1 MKKVAVLILLTMI
14 ISCGRQKKQTQEP
27 SIPIKVGWS
36 LWSGWYPMAIAQE
49 LKLFEKHGAN
59 IQPILYTNYMDIFPD
74 LASGK
79 IDAGFSGLYEIL
91 KSNIPDIKVVLIT
104 DHSNGAEG
112 LFVVPEIKNPAQ
124 LKGKRIGIQGQ
135 LSGSEF
141 VVNTYLR
148 RYGLSRSDIII
159 VDIPPEEVLN
169 NMPNNLDGGYTW
181 DPFLSQAVNK
191 GYNVLFTTADMN
203 GLVID
208 IVAFQ
213 GLIAKERPNEIKGFI
228 DAWFEAIDFWEKE
241 PDKAREIILKVTGIK
256 PEEVTLQGCQLFN
269 RNDNLAAFNKSN
281 QKESIYSAGN
291 TQIQFLI
298 SVGDASSIPDLN
310 NILEPSFINMK

>member
-1 MKKVAVLILLTMI
+1 MG
-14 ISCGRQKKQTQEP
+14 CGSHNNQNLKQ
-27 SIPIKVGWS
+27 SKPIKIGWS

-91 KSNIPDIKVVLIT
+91 KSNIPNIKVVLIT

-112 LFVVPEIKNPAQ
+112 LFVIPQIKEPTQ

-148 RYGLSRSDIII
+148 KYGLSRSDIII

-169 NMPNNLDGGYTW
+169 NIPDNIDGGYTW
-181 DPFLSQAVNK
+181 DPFLSEAVKK
-191 GYNVLFTTADMN
+191 GNNLLFTTADMK

-208 IVAFQ
+208 VVAFQ
-213 GLIAKERPNEIKGFI
+213 GLIANERPNDIKGFI
-228 DAWFEAIDFWEKE
+228 DAWFEAIDFWLKE
-241 PDKAREIILKVTGIK
+241 PDKARDIIIKVTGVK
-256 PEEVTLQGCQLFN
+256 PEEVSLKGCQIFN
-269 RNDNLAAFNKSN
+269 RNDNIAAFNKSN
-281 QKESIYSAGN
+281 QKESIYATGR

-298 SVGDASSIPDLN
+298 SIGDASNIPDLN
-310 NILEPSFINMK
+310 NILEPSFINSK